1 MFKLIIQDDEGKTT
15 VVPLI
20 RDEITIGRKEGN
32 TIRLTERNVSRRHAR
47 ILKSNGSVLVEDL
60 DSYNGVKVNGARIQG
75 RIAVS
80 EADRIQIGDYLL
92 ELKADRA
99 GQVAEGFDAQPTVPV
114 ERVDLSSSQPDLRTA
129 QLRTQE
135 MPVVGTPP
143 PPAAAPSSVQ
153 KTAQMSPAA
162 VQFAGPGD
170 VTQHEVTPGP
180 TEPAAMGGFPAPVIS
195 SPAKLVVVS
204 ANFAGR
210 EYVLEK
216 PAMIIGRAEDS
227 EIIIDHRSISRH
239 HAKIVQEGGRY
250 AIVDLNSA
258 NGIRVNGEEYGK
270 VELRRGDIIDLGYV
284 RFRYVEPGE
293 DFLFDRDA
301 QVFDS
306 GKGGG
311 SKSKGLVIGLLSL
324 LLVGGVVTAVVIV
337 TGGGSSTT
345 TPDKPTPTTEKA
357 VSPEKPPTKKTT
369 PDTPKPDDPK
379 PVVEGPPDAAPKQ
392 AAATPDATPAQIPV
406 PVPQTPAAEALKFL
420 ADANQHAQDG
430 NWMGA
435 MAAAEQA
442 LKLDPSNQEAMR
454 LRDQANAELRD
465 QPIYDKF
472 AEAVKQQDFAG
483 ATKAYK
489 ALPESTSYRAKATP
503 QYDELK
509 ATWVKQRE
517 LRAKQ
522 FAQKGQCDQI
532 DRVVREVAD
541 LAPEAKGG
549 IDKIKDGCKPAVAD
563 TPPKPP
569 PENPQE
575 TAALDAKLNEA
586 QLAARVGNYAEA
598 RRKVDEVLSGRPGD
612 QKALVTGVIA
622 SCRLNDTARAER
634 YYAKLRPGQ
643 TRTMAK
649 QSCLT
654 TGIQLP

>member
-60 DSYNGVKVNGARIQG
+60 ESYNGVKVNGARIQG

-99 GQVAEGFDAQPTVPV
+99 GQVADGFDAQPTVPV
-114 ERVDLSSSQPDLRTA
+114 ERVDLSSSSPDLGKA
-129 QLRTQE
+129 QMRTQE

-143 PPAAAPSSVQ
+143 PAAMPSASQ
-153 KTAQMSPAA
+153 KTAQMITSG
-162 VQFAGPGD
+162 VNFAGPGD

-180 TEPAAMGGFPAPVIS
+180 SEPMATSYPPQVIS
-195 SPAKLVVVS
+195 SPARLVVVS
-204 ANFAGR
+204 SNFAGR
-210 EYVLEK
+210 EYLLEK

-227 EIIIDHRSISRH
+227 EIAIDHRSISRH
-239 HAKIVQEGGRY
+239 HAKVVQEGGSY
-250 AIVDLNSA
+250 AIVDLNSS
-258 NGIRVNGEEYGK
+258 NGLRVNGEEYGK
-270 VELRRGDIIDLGYV
+270 VELRRGDVIDLGYV
-284 RFRYVEPGE
+284 RFRYVAPGE
-293 DFLFDRDA
+293 DFVFERDA
-301 QVFDS
+301 QIYDA
-306 GKGGG
+306 GKGG
-311 SKSKGLVIGLLSL
+311 SKSKGLIIGLLSL
-324 LLVGGVVTAVVIV
+324 LLVGGVVAGVLVV
-337 TGGGSSTT
+337 TGSGSGTAE
-345 TPDKPTPTTEKA
+345 KPTGVPPEKA
-357 VSPEKPPTKKTT
+357 VVTP
-369 PDTPKPDDPK
+369 PDTPKKPPPETPPKPPDEPK
-379 PVVEGPPDAAPKQ
+379 PVADVVPDAAVKV
-392 AAATPDATPAQIPV
+392 AAVTPDAMAAVPV

-420 ADANQHAQDG
+420 GDANQHAQDG

-442 LKLDPSNQEAMR
+442 LKLDPTNQEAMR
-454 LRDQANAELRD
+454 VRDQANAELRD

-472 AEAVKQQDFAG
+472 VEAVKEGDFG
-483 ATKAYK
+483 AASRHYK
-489 ALPESTSYRAKATP
+489 ALPESTSFRGKATP
-503 QYDELK
+503 QYEELK
-509 ATWVKQRE
+509 ATWLKARE

-522 FAQKGQCDQI
+522 YAQKGQCDQFE
-532 DRVVREVAD
+532 RVVKEVD
-541 LAPEAKGG
+541 QFAPESKATF
-549 IDKIKDGCKPAVAD
+549 DKINCKQAVAEP